1 MAHKALYRRFRP
13 LTFDDVIGQD
23 SIIQTLKSQI
33 ANNSIGHAYLFTGSR
48 GTGKTTT
55 SKVFA
60 RAVNCLNLSNE
71 NPCNEC
77 EFCLSAINETSM
89 DIIEMDAAS
98 HNGVDDI
105 RELRENVKFP
115 PSHEKYK
122 VMIIDEVHMLSK
134 GAFNALLKT
143 LEEPPAYML
152 FILATTEPHKVPATI
167 TSRCQRYEFKR
178 IDSKATILYL
188 QKLAKILEVEIED
201 EALKLIIRLSEG
213 AMRDA
218 LSLLE
223 QCLSYTGEKLTYQE
237 ASRILGKSED
247 DMVTAFAN
255 ALLDKDL
262 KLLLRLC
269 RQQYSSG
276 KETVLLLMDLVA
288 LLRSGMLLST
298 LEEDTHLDLNEN
310 EFAWLTNVIKK
321 YSVLDW
327 VDTLDGLLQIEQK
340 IKYAS
345 QPWVV
350 FEIQIA
356 KLCLNSA
363 NVSMNPISTKPLK
376 DNKSQFD
383 VKSINS
389 PQFSNQGLTQNSSQ
403 VLTHNNNL
411 NRSEVDS
418 RETNRI
424 ISRANTTENNPA
436 SENRKEQPQ
445 GDPSSISIDLIRNS
459 WDQYLLAIKRRLV
472 STYALMKEVKPIS
485 YQDGLLK
492 LYLNE
497 SLKILKPAIENP
509 DNLQH
514 IQGAFEEY
522 FGVSIKVVIIDEII
536 SKDYSQDVR
545 NYFEGLMDGDKLI
558 IK

>member
-13 LTFDDVIGQD
+13 IAFDDVIGQD

-33 ANNSIGHAYLFTGSR
+33 SNHSIGHAYLFTGSR

-60 RAVNCLNLSNE
+60 RAVNCLNLVNE
-71 NPCNEC
+71 NPCNVC

-143 LEEPPAYML
+143 LEEPPSYML

-178 IDSKATILYL
+178 IDSQSTLLYL
-188 QKLAKILEVEIED
+188 QKLSEILEVEIDD

-223 QCLSYTGEKLTYQE
+223 QCLSYSGDRLTYLE

-247 DMVTAFAN
+247 DMVTTFAS
-255 ALLDKDL
+255 ALLDKNL
-262 KLLLRLC
+262 KLLMHLC
-269 RQQYSSG
+269 RQQYVSG
-276 KETVLLLMDLVA
+276 KETVLLLMDLIG

-298 LEEDTHLDLNEN
+298 LDDDTFLDINEN
-310 EFAWLTNVIKK
+310 ERSWLLSVKSK
-321 YSVLDW
+321 YLALDW
-327 VDTLDGLLQIEQK
+327 VEALDGLLQTEQK

-345 QPWVV
+345 QPWIV

-356 KLCLNSA
+356 KLCLNTGVSFKEVSA
-363 NVSMNPISTKPLK
+363 NNRVKTTKVQFETTHNSHKSNSNQVANEYRGSNHLTPSMNPVEQNQSLSPEKTKP
-376 DNKSQFD
+376 
-383 VKSINS
+383 
-389 PQFSNQGLTQNSSQ
+389 Q
-403 VLTHNNNL
+403 VDPNN
-411 NRSEVDS
+411 
-418 RETNRI
+418 
-424 ISRANTTENNPA
+424 
-436 SENRKEQPQ
+436 
-445 GDPSSISIDLIRNS
+445 ISIDLIRAS
-459 WDQYLLAIKRRLV
+459 WDQYLLAIKKRLV
-472 STYALMKEVKPIS
+472 STYALMKEVKPIA
-485 YQDGLLK
+485 YQEGLLK

-497 SLKILKPAIENP
+497 SLKILKPAIENQ

-514 IQGAFEEY
+514 IQAAFEET
-522 FGVSIKVVIIDEII
+522 FGISIKVVVLDEII
-536 SKDYSQDVR
+536 NKDYSQDVR
-545 NYFEGLMDGDKLI
+545 DYFEGLMDGDKLI